1 MITNNDQDSFL
12 NEILK
17 EEEWAKSVI
26 SCLKNFDNNNEDL
39 RITWSAYRGNHG
51 AEVIPSLSG
60 LFPLFKQSSN
70 DPAMILHAMKL
81 VVKSTAF
88 LNQGQVPVITGDQPV
103 YALMKKL
110 QRTLPQTVGNM
121 VVMLGGFHLEK
132 QALISLGDLLEGSG
146 WSTAIAEAGI
156 ATTGTADALLKAAHV
171 TKSRYSH
178 QVTYIAMT

>member
-1 MITNNDQDSFL
+1 M
-12 NEILK
+12 
-17 EEEWAKSVI
+17 I
-26 SCLKNFDNNNEDL
+26 SCLKNLDYTEENL
-39 RITWSAYRGNHG
+39 KITWSAYHG
-51 AEVIPSLSG
+51 AHSTEVIPSLSG

-70 DPAMILHAMKL
+70 DPAMILHAMML
-81 VVKSTAF
+81 VIKGTTF

-103 YALMKKL
+103 YSLMKKL
-110 QRTLPQTVGNM
+110 QWALPQTVGNM

-132 QALISLGDLLEGSG
+132 QALICLGDLLECSG

-178 QVTYIAMT
+178 QVT